1 MYKFSLELI
10 KILKVFFLEQ
20 WKLPREETVMG
31 SVKRKQKCT
40 FNAPFV
46 VGMVVKRCYI
56 LMSSWTVTY
65 DVTGPI
71 KCLLVIQFAY

>member
-1 MYKFSLELI
+1 
-10 KILKVFFLEQ
+10 
-20 WKLPREETVMG
+20 MG

-40 FNAPFV
+40 FNASFL
-46 VGMVVKRCYI
+46 VGMFVKRCYI